1 MSKTKNKAEP
11 KDVGGAPTKYKKQY
25 NEQARKLCL
34 LGYTDIQLADFFEV
48 TEKTLNNWKHA
59 HKDFLQSLKAG
70 KDLADAD
77 VVASLYQK
85 ATGYSC
91 KDTKFATHEGKISDE
106 KEYTKNYPPCPIS
119 IKYWLNNRQAKTW
132 RERVEIDNKNPGQ
145 QSIMPMPTA
154 DSVEGWEEVAQKQQ
168 DSMLNNA

>member
-1 MSKTKNKAEP
+1 MSKSKTTKN
-11 KDVGGAPTKYKKQY
+11 VGGAPTKYNKKY

-34 LGYTDIQLADFFEV
+34 LGYTDKQLADFFEV
-48 TEKTLNNWKHA
+48 SKSTINKWKL
-59 HKDFLQSLKAG
+59 DYPTFSDSLKAG

-91 KDTKFATHEGKISDE
+91 TDTKFATWEGEITDE
-106 KEYTKNYPPCPIS
+106 KEYTKNYPPCSIS
-119 IKYWLNNRQAKTW
+119 IKYWLNNRQSKTW

-145 QSIMPMPTA
+145 SAIMPMPTA
-154 DSVEGWEEVAQKQQ
+154 DSVEGWEEAAQKQQ
-168 DSMLNNA
+168 DKILNDA